1 MPREIA
7 DLAAQMLRDPAR
19 VAVTPVASTQERV
32 DQRVILVDKPAKS
45 ALLIEVLRSE
55 VTGQTLVFTRTKHG
69 ADKVVKSLHH
79 AGLSAEA
86 IHGNKSQNQRERV
99 LGAFRAGKLR
109 TLIATDIAARGID
122 VEGISHVI
130 NYDLPNIPESYVHR
144 IGRTARAGAAGIAI
158 SFCDH
163 EERAYPARHRE
174 ADPDDHSGD
183 GPPLGTERRPSARE
197 TSSPAAGSRPSQ
209 NRGGQQHRGG
219 QQQNGG
225 GHQQARGQQQ
235 NRGQKQNRGGEQQ
248 ARGGHRQPPRFGKQQ
263 HRNDA
268 GRHEPIR
275 RRPIR
280 APQRRKSAR
289 SPSCATHRGRPTEPV
304 TRPAARAK

>member
-45 ALLIEVLRSE
+45 ALLIEVLRGE

-163 EERAYPARHRE
+163 EERAYLRDIEKLIQMTIPAT
-174 ADPDDHSGD
+174 D
-183 GPPLGTERRPSARE
+183 RRSAPSADRQ
-197 TSSPAAGSRPSQ
+197 PAKHHRP
-209 NRGGQQHRGG
+209 
-219 QQQNGG
+219 
-225 GHQQARGQQQ
+225 QQARGQQQ
-235 NRGQKQNRGGEQQ
+235 NRGGQQQ
-248 ARGGHRQPPRFGKQQ
+248 ARGGSSRTRRASRRGGQQQNAAASGRAAAGGHRQPPRFGKQ
-263 HRNDA
+263 HIGTMLD
-268 GRHEPIR
+268 GTSIR

-280 APQRRKSAR
+280 APRRRKSAR